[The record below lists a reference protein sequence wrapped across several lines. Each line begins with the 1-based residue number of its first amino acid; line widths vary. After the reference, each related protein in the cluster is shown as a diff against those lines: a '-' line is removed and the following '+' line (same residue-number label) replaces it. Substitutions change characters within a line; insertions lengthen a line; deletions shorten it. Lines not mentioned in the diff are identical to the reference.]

1 MGILW
6 RTFLSEIYKILL
18 EDWGLLYLQPIE
30 IYIQIGNHCV
40 QNVLFLCNHF
50 IFLLI
55 TPSARNTLCEQIKDR
70 TQCLVFTSINQACAY
85 IFYLCLNI
93 SKKVSI
99 CCICCIYI
107 AISTLLNYSSDNYRN
122 ITSTVCPQSAASP
135 GPSHRCHRYK
145 LVIVLSRSENTTT
158 FFLICIR
165 YNFLF

>member
-122 ITSTVCPQSAASP
+122 ITSTVCPQSVASP